1 MLLRQGLKMG
11 SGKCNV
17 WIWNRVR
24 IRRAGRYTPFENYTP
39 KESIRVLPRIAGLCS
54 KGRRRSWDHE
64 KSPHYITSSEGRPLK
79 TTFVLSIHE
88 CFPQYLYV
96 CVGAFNPPVYRKVL
110 DESFVVST
118 GTSCTSLAARQI
130 ALATGV
136 SLRLLDTTLMEMMW
150 AGKIQIWNKDIITI
164 DSN

>member
-1 MLLRQGLKMG
+1 MG

-17 WIWNRVR
+17 WTWNRVR

-54 KGRRRSWDHE
+54 KDRRRSWDHE

-79 TTFVLSIHE
+79 TTIVLGIHE

-96 CVGAFNPPVYRKVL
+96 CVGAFNPPVYRKAL
-110 DESFVVST
+110 YYSFVVST
-118 GTSCTSLAARQI
+118 GTSLYLAGSRQI

-136 SLRLLDTTLMEMMW
+136 SLRLLDTTLILH
-150 AGKIQIWNKDIITI
+150 GDTNLK
-164 DSN
+164 